1 MTPFDLRFD
10 KNGSTIDC
18 ITSFLKDVYYILSV
32 SEEQVYPRAIFS
44 EKSDCREMSD
54 KLLEDNEQHFVVI
67 RRGYQLFQ
75 CLSGKETIIH
85 GFSSLVEQ
93 RSM

>member
-10 KNGSTIDC
+10 KNGSAIDC
-18 ITSFLKDVYYILSV
+18 ITSFLKDVYYILSL
-32 SEEQVYPRAIFS
+32 SEEHFCPRAIFLK
-44 EKSDCREMSD
+44 KSDCIEMSD
-54 KLLEDNEQHFVVI
+54 KLLDDNEQHFVVI

-93 RSM
+93 RSI